1 MFQLSKAW
9 AKVLLALQVLNGIA
23 AALAVFAL
31 KLPADQVA
39 HVHTVNLWIAGVVGG
54 VQAFAKSLTDT
65 DGDGIPD
72 AFDDTPNGQT
82 P

>member
-9 AKVLLALQVLNGIA
+9 GWVLLGIQILNAIA
-23 AALAVFAL
+23 AALAVFAV

-39 HVHTVNLWIAGVVGG
+39 HVHTINLWIAGVTGG

-65 DGDGIPD
+65 DGDGVPD
-72 AFDDTPNGQT
+72 LFDQT
-82 P
+82 PQG